1 MASDHSSQNM
11 SKKRSL
17 QHDEAMDDAKK
28 PRTEDDVGKCGEIRA
43 DTNQCEDHLKEIERL
58 KREVSQ
64 RDQEISSLN
73 KIIVALTRKQ
83 GL

>member
-11 SKKRSL
+11 SRKRSS
-17 QHDEAMDDAKK
+17 QHDEAMDGAKK
-28 PRTEDDVGKCGEIRA
+28 PKTGDDVGKCGE
-43 DTNQCEDHLKEIERL
+43 NQCENHLKEIERL
-58 KREVSQ
+58 KKEVSQ